1 LRNPLEAEMKNHMR
15 TLQAWTILLY
25 LAGGFAGA
33 YALEPTPTHETREA
47 QRLQLVQDSDE
58 IKLLIDVFTIV
69 LDNYVESPRSKDLI
83 YGAIRGMLETLDPRT
98 YLMDPELYKEIQLQT
113 QGGYA
118 SIGIGI
124 TVEDHQHTVARP
136 IGGSPA
142 DRAGIRAEDLILK
155 IDGQPTEAMTW
166 AEAERK
172 FRGFKGTP
180 VTVTIVRGYQEPFDL
195 TLTREITK
203 VHSPWASDLGDGI
216 GYIRIGSFRERT
228 VQHLKVALKG
238 LNEQGMRGLILDLRN
253 NPGGLLSQVVST
265 TDLFLKKG
273 RVIVSMEARVKNQ
286 DLQFLGEQEKPETV
300 PMVVLVNRGTSSG
313 SEIVAAALQDHK
325 RAILLGTQTAG
336 EVSIQTV
343 IPLHDGSGLRLTTAK
358 FFTPK
363 RRNIHGSGI
372 TPDIVF
378 EPLETAPVDLKS
390 DVWVQRAEEILK
402 ARLLKN

>member
-1 LRNPLEAEMKNHMR
+1 
-15 TLQAWTILLY
+15 
-25 LAGGFAGA
+25 
-33 YALEPTPTHETREA
+33 
-47 QRLQLVQDSDE
+47 
-58 IKLLIDVFTIV
+58 
-69 LDNYVESPRSKDLI
+69 
-83 YGAIRGMLETLDPRT
+83 
-98 YLMDPELYKEIQLQT
+98 
-113 QGGYA
+113 
-118 SIGIGI
+118 
-124 TVEDHQHTVARP
+124 
-136 IGGSPA
+136 
-142 DRAGIRAEDLILK
+142 
-155 IDGQPTEAMTW
+155 
-166 AEAERK
+166 
-172 FRGFKGTP
+172 
-180 VTVTIVRGYQEPFDL
+180 
-195 TLTREITK
+195 
-203 VHSPWASDLGDGI
+203 
-216 GYIRIGSFRERT
+216 
-228 VQHLKVALKG
+228 
-238 LNEQGMRGLILDLRN
+238 
-253 NPGGLLSQVVST
+253 
-265 TDLFLKKG
+265 
-273 RVIVSMEARVKNQ
+273 MEARVKNQ

>member
-1 LRNPLEAEMKNHMR
+1 
-15 TLQAWTILLY
+15 
-25 LAGGFAGA
+25 
-33 YALEPTPTHETREA
+33 
-47 QRLQLVQDSDE
+47 
-58 IKLLIDVFTIV
+58 
-69 LDNYVESPRSKDLI
+69 
-83 YGAIRGMLETLDPRT
+83 
-98 YLMDPELYKEIQLQT
+98 
-113 QGGYA
+113 
-118 SIGIGI
+118 
-124 TVEDHQHTVARP
+124 
-136 IGGSPA
+136 
-142 DRAGIRAEDLILK
+142 
-155 IDGQPTEAMTW
+155 
-166 AEAERK
+166 
-172 FRGFKGTP
+172 
-180 VTVTIVRGYQEPFDL
+180 L